1 MIWEFTTRILL
12 DYGFILRID
21 DEDDDDDDEEEEEEE
36 GMGRVSGLMMLWRV
50 GIGPRIMSK

>member
-1 MIWEFTTRILL
+1 MTRLLL

-21 DEDDDDDDEEEEEEE
+21 HCDDDDDDDDDDKD
-36 GMGRVSGLMMLWRV
+36 MGRVSGLMMLWRV